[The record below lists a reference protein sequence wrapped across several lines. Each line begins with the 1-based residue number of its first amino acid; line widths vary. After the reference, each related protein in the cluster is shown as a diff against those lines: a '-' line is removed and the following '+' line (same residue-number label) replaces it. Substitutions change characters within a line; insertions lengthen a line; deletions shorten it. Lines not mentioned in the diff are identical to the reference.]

1 MPPRSGRASSSQIA
15 DAQMSF
21 GEWFQQA
28 FSESPHK
35 SSSKKVT
42 ASCSASTKPLA
53 LKNIPTKPVAVKD
66 TWEAMLSKRSAAAH
80 KTSRDITK
88 LAKMKDGIKE
98 SSLSKA
104 IIDKLKEQVAEGQQ
118 LVDAARLI
126 RSNRKT
132 SVGDFDKMTKKL
144 KKWFEAAQHLGRLA
158 TFAGPV
164 CGLI

>member
-1 MPPRSGRASSSQIA
+1 MPPRRGRASSSQIA

-28 FSESPHK
+28 FSESPRK

-66 TWEAMLSKRSAAAH
+66 TWKAMLSKAR
-80 KTSRDITK
+80 RDTTK
-88 LAKMKDGIKE
+88 LAKLKDGIKE
-98 SSLSKA
+98 SPLPKP

-118 LVDAARLI
+118 LVDAAFLFQ
-126 RSNRKT
+126 SNRKT
-132 SVGDFDKMTKKL
+132 SIEDFNKMTKKL
-144 KKWFEAAQHLGRLA
+144 KKWSEVAQHLGRLA
-158 TFAGPV
+158 KPHVATIEATAKR
-164 CGLI
+164 